1 MKRTFTYFFVLGIF
15 AAAFGQGKSFKDLSA
30 PEFKSKIDAKNPNGI
45 ILDVRTPDE
54 ISTGV
59 IPGAIYL
66 DYFQKDFEK
75 QVSKLNPAKTYFVY
89 CASGVRSGET
99 VELMKKNGFKEA
111 YNLKGGLA
119 SWKKAN
125 LPVEPPKK

>member
-1 MKRTFTYFFVLGIF
+1 MKRRLAYFFVLGLVV
-15 AAAFGQGKSFKDLSA
+15 AAFGQGKAFKDFTA
-30 PEFKSKIDAKNPNGI
+30 EEFKSKIDTKDANGI

-59 IPGAIYL
+59 IPGAIFL

-75 QVSKLNPAKTYFVY
+75 QVAKLDPSKTYFVY

-99 VELMKKNGFKEA
+99 VQLMKKNGFKEA
-111 YNLKGGLA
+111 HNLKGGLT
-119 SWKKAN
+119 SWKKFN
-125 LPVEPPKK
+125 LPIEAPKK